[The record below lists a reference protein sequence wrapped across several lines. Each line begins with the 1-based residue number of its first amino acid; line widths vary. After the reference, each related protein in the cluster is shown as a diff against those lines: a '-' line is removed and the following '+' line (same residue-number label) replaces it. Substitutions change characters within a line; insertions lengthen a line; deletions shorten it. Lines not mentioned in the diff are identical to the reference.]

1 MFCDLAKHMKAR
13 IIKEKKPPQPMLFSI
28 LVNICSKKR
37 QLIKTV
43 FNTSCKI
50 TQPAANLL
58 LTVAMVRR
66 NLLAFSSNSGGLA
79 GLKRGNMKNY

>member
-1 MFCDLAKHMKAR
+1 MRHISICYLGLKNKTTT
-13 IIKEKKPPQPMLFSI
+13 III
-28 LVNICSKKR
+28 LVLYICSKER
-37 QLIKTV
+37 QLIKTI

-66 NLLAFSSNSGGLA
+66 NLLAFSSDSGGLA

>member
-1 MFCDLAKHMKAR
+1 MRHISICYLSLKNKTTT
-13 IIKEKKPPQPMLFSI
+13 III

-37 QLIKTV
+37 QLIK
-43 FNTSCKI
+43 KI

-66 NLLAFSSNSGGLA
+66 NLLAFSSDSGGLA